1 MIKTTESKK
10 LPREV
15 LFSLIDDDSIYEE
28 IIDEVISR
36 MRNKPYSLFHDR
48 TVFWNVLNSE
58 LTLEGEYGYTTAL
71 YGKFNMGRLSK
82 NKVLSP
88 YIEKARKSN
97 WRHKSI
103 SDEEYWAPLKSELKK
118 KFKSDI
124 KKKVSSLDNIEYL
137 LDEEK
142 AEMIDNWEFSSGMF
156 LPEELP
162 ISFLLSFICES
173 LPYDYTLY
181 RSDRLT
187 NHIRFNSLECSSD
200 YKNFTYMI
208 NKWKLEAHSDEIKDL
223 LISKLS
229 DINKEMVL
237 FTSDYFGTRNI
248 SRFLLKLI
256 ILVEQDEVIPISK
269 KVFNSNVEKC
279 ALFLFTW
286 LERYKENYKKLELS
300 SFSEEDIDYIKSVFD
315 NSEVSPNLKKA
326 IGDLYAE
333 LISPSLLNN
342 SIFNLNSIK
351 FDELTSSTN
360 NAPINVYSFTLS
372 KFGKS
377 YNSFHNS
384 INLPSMNELLLA
396 HKKGNASVFITED
409 DSYVLNSKL
418 LDLNYL
424 LKRGTSNDDLVSFIE
439 QIEELI
445 NISTVISDSDS
456 RLLK

>member
-36 MRNKPYSLFHDR
+36 MLNNPNSLFHDM

-97 WRHKSI
+97 WMHKSI

-124 KKKVSSLDNIEYL
+124 KKKVSALDNIEYL

-173 LPYDYTLY
+173 LPYYYTLY

-187 NHIRFNSLECSSD
+187 SHTRFNSLEVSSD
-200 YKNFTYMI
+200 YKQFTYMI
-208 NKWKLEAHSDEIKDL
+208 NKWKLEAYSDEIKDL

-229 DINKEMVL
+229 DINKVSPFM
-237 FTSDYFGTRNI
+237 
-248 SRFLLKLI
+248 I
-256 ILVEQDEVIPISK
+256 I
-269 KVFNSNVEKC
+269 
-279 ALFLFTW
+279 
-286 LERYKENYKKLELS
+286 
-300 SFSEEDIDYIKSVFD
+300 YII
-315 NSEVSPNLKKA
+315 NSETK
-326 IGDLYAE
+326 
-333 LISPSLLNN
+333 
-342 SIFNLNSIK
+342 
-351 FDELTSSTN
+351 
-360 NAPINVYSFTLS
+360 
-372 KFGKS
+372 
-377 YNSFHNS
+377 
-384 INLPSMNELLLA
+384 
-396 HKKGNASVFITED
+396 
-409 DSYVLNSKL
+409 
-418 LDLNYL
+418 
-424 LKRGTSNDDLVSFIE
+424 
-439 QIEELI
+439 
-445 NISTVISDSDS
+445 
-456 RLLK
+456 